1 MRGIISIFLV
11 MLSVPVICF
20 VFFFKGIIKIKSYK
34 KEIKTNPDNKLKSG
48 IRKQTII
55 MIVTGLIGLVTG
67 AIFLYV
73 FINLMLL
80 VTGAIPAM

>member
-1 MRGIISIFLV
+1 MICAIFA
-11 MLSVPVICF
+11 VPVVCF
-20 VFFFKGIIKIKSYK
+20 VFFFRGLKTIKSCK
-34 KEIKTNPDNKLKSG
+34 NEMKTNPDDKLKSE

-55 MIVTGLIGLVTG
+55 MVVTGLIGLVTG

-73 FINLMLL
+73 FIHLMLL

>member
-1 MRGIISIFLV
+1 MDLITKLFALLAI
-11 MLSVPVICF
+11 PVICF

-48 IRKQTII
+48 IRNQTII

>member
-1 MRGIISIFLV
+1 MEILLVLVPPILCFILFFRGL
-11 MLSVPVICF
+11 
-20 VFFFKGIIKIKSYK
+20 KTIKSCK
-34 KEIKTNPDNKLKSG
+34 NEMKTNPDDKLKSE

-55 MIVTGLIGLVTG
+55 MVVTGLIGLVTG

-73 FINLMLL
+73 FIHLMLL

>member
-1 MRGIISIFLV
+1 MELIA
-11 MLSVPVICF
+11 MLYALLAIPVICF
-20 VFFFKGIIKIKSYK
+20 VFFFKGVIKIKSYK

-48 IRKQTII
+48 IRNQTII

-73 FINLMLL
+73 FIQLMLL